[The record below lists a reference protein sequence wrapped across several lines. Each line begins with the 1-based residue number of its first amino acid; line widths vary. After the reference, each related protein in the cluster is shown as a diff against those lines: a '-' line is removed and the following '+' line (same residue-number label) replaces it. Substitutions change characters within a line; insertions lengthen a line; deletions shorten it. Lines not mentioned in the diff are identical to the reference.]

1 MAPLPS
7 TDGEDDDMAVAHALI
22 LETHRKMTRRY
33 RDVANRKRK
42 NQKVEVGT
50 LVWIKKETTVPG
62 TCRKLNIKWD
72 GIYRV
77 VEVVMDGSV
86 YVVENVFTGQ
96 RVQRAA
102 DHVKPYYGSEEWL
115 VEPLENVC
123 APDPVDE
130 QLPPRERRPPKRLI
144 AEC

>member
-1 MAPLPS
+1 MAPVASTVPDRHEPGCSHLNGSSTLFFIFLASPAKAGYGALPS

-22 LETHRKMTRRY
+22 LETQRKMTRRY

-50 LVWIKKETTVPG
+50 LVWIKNETTVPG

-77 VEVVMDGSV
+77 VEMVIDSSV
-86 YVVENVFTGQ
+86 YVVENVFTG
-96 RVQRAA
+96 
-102 DHVKPYYGSEEWL
+102 KKKSPESS
-115 VEPLENVC
+115 
-123 APDPVDE
+123 
-130 QLPPRERRPPKRLI
+130 
-144 AEC
+144 